1 MRRALV
7 IVNAHEGFASTTA
20 KPEKHHI
27 DTNIDKIN
35 KTIEFGGSR
44 GWLII
49 ASSTL
54 LNGKPAPRLVVV
66 GREIETQEAKDGF
79 KLLGRL
85 RAIKADCVFKSQ
97 KDEKV
102 EVPTIFLA
110 KNTDGLN
117 LRAFLKEKNVDEVLI
132 VGFDVKDASIQS
144 SKIGFKTNLIL
155 DCAVSD
161 KIPADK
167 WREDVR
173 AMRNAGVSLT
183 CIDEISSLLPRKS
196 FRD

>member
-7 IVNAHEGFASTTA
+7 IVNAHEGFASKTA
-20 KPEKHHI
+20 NPEKHHI
-27 DTNIDKIN
+27 DANTDNIN
-35 KTIEFGGSR
+35 KTIEFGESR
-44 GWLII
+44 GWLIV
-49 ASSTL
+49 AGSTL
-54 LNGKPAPRLVVV
+54 LNGKPAPQLVVV
-66 GREIETQEAKDGF
+66 GREIEAQETKDGF

-110 KNTDGLN
+110 KNTSGLN

-132 VGFDVKDASIQS
+132 AGFDVKEACIQS
-144 SKIGFKTNLIL
+144 SKIGFKTILIL
-155 DCAVSD
+155 DCAISD

-167 WREDVR
+167 WREDVK
-173 AMRNAGVSLT
+173 AMRNAGVSST
-183 CIDEISSLLPRKS
+183 CISEISSLLPRKI
-196 FRD
+196 FKL